1 MNNEKELAKRLKD
14 RIVLIG
20 TSIKQMEIIAKYAKA
35 NRRFGDSFALL
46 YISLQNFVFIELYK
60 LFDTNGKDVKQ
71 NNIYTLTESIE
82 DDSKTIHK
90 ELSKFNDLINYI
102 TQQRN
107 HYYAHDTGR
116 KVLEIYNE
124 EKLNSIN
131 ELLKVLAKICCKAN
145 DALILSTYVSN
156 ASEFDRWCSRAN
168 SAIEEVCSLND
179 RIHSHDIS
187 KEYFLSNIDDY
198 IVFLKD
204 KQEKEHEL
212 F

>member
-1 MNNEKELAKRLKD
+1 MNKEKELAKRLKN
-14 RIVLIG
+14 RIVSIG
-20 TSIKQMEIIAKYAKA
+20 TSLKQMETIAKYAKT
-35 NRRFGDSFALL
+35 NERFNNAFALP
-46 YISLQNFVFIELYK
+46 YISLQNYVFIELFK

-71 NNIYTLTESIE
+71 NNIYTLIEMIE
-82 DDSKTIHK
+82 DDNKIIHK
-90 ELSKFNDLINYI
+90 ELSKFSDLIDYI
-102 TQQRN
+102 VQQRN

-131 ELLKVLAKICCKAN
+131 ELLKVLAEICHKAN
-145 DALILSTYVSN
+145 DELFLSICASN
-156 ASEFDRWCSRAN
+156 ANDFDRWCFRAN
-168 SAIEEVCSLND
+168 SAIEEVRSLND

-204 KQEKEHEL
+204 KQEKIL
-212 F
+212 